1 MIHALPGMGADR
13 RMYPSPWRMLPEF
26 AAHDWIRHQGE
37 KSLAEVAQSMCI
49 ARVIRDGDI
58 LIGSSLGGMV
68 ACEITKIR
76 RIPRLYLVGSATRK
90 EEVSRVLAA
99 LHPLARVAPLD
110 WLRLSAGSIPIEL
123 AQMFATMEA
132 SFVRAMCSA
141 IFEWEGL
148 GTSATRV
155 FRIHGQ
161 RDLVIPP
168 PANADLLL
176 RGGHLISVT
185 HAEDCAQFIRANE
198 TVEQTPATGSAHEA
212 NRPSPPAR
220 FDR

>member
-13 RMYPSPWRMLPEF
+13 RMYPSPWETLSDFR
-26 AAHDWIRHQGE
+26 AHDWVRHHGE
-37 KSLAEVAQSMCI
+37 KSLAEVAQSMCT
-49 ARVIRDGDI
+49 ARGIQDGDI

-76 RIPRLYLVGSATRK
+76 TIPRLYLVGSATRK
-90 EEVSRVLAA
+90 EEVSRLLAA

-123 AQMFATMEA
+123 AQMFTTIEA

-148 GTSATRV
+148 GTTATRV
-155 FRIHGQ
+155 FRIHGR
-161 RDLVIPP
+161 RDLLIPP
-168 PANADLLL
+168 PEEVHLLL
-176 RGGHLISVT
+176 DGGHLISVS
-185 HAEDCAQFIRANE
+185 HAKDCAEFIGANE
-198 TVEQTPATGSAHEA
+198 SMQQTGGSRSAQTA
-212 NRPSPPAR
+212 
-220 FDR
+220 